1 MWSVQ
6 AAYKKT
12 DSGEHFGRSS
22 HVPPNTEPRAIY
34 TWNHP
39 KPKLQA
45 HAHPRN
51 ICAHE
56 NGASKQQNIY
66 TTKWLSRRR
75 SLSKNSTKL
84 CITSTSPSYH
94 WSTSSNNKRTKIT
107 AYIHPLQVHFAI
119 VLHATLL
126 ARSKPCHVTTKASL
140 SPHKLQTTSTLTK
153 QSHCDFMLFA
163 VICVCV
169 CLRAH
174 VCVCASSF
182 IPFELPTEAW
192 SEFGVKKISCWKQTR
207 SCLDLLRQFK

>member
-1 MWSVQ
+1 MRSLMSHIFYPDANSAWGCGLSKLLT
-6 AAYKKT
+6 KKQR
-12 DSGEHFGRSS
+12 DSGEHFGCSS
-22 HVPPNTEPRAIY
+22 HVPPNTEPRGIY

-56 NGASKQQNIY
+56 NSVSKQQNIY
-66 TTKWLSRRR
+66 TIEWLSRQQ

-94 WSTSSNNKRTKIT
+94 WSTSSNNRQTKIT

-169 CLRAH
+169 PACACL
-174 VCVCASSF
+174 CVCIQLYSLWAAHGGLVW
-182 IPFELPTEAW
+182 IR
-192 SEFGVKKISCWKQTR
+192 C
-207 SCLDLLRQFK
+207 